1 MPKAIQELYAQVISN
16 LLTTERLQLAIL
28 TLNGLVKQDVAVID
42 DSDTW
47 TEKDQLD
54 LATFSLQY
62 AALVSQW
69 SSKFMQVEL
78 LEQISSKDAEVI
90 LKLLPERI
98 RVAIIARSKEIDYPI
113 EATLEMAIA
122 SFLDIEAISFADCNP
137 NRGY

>member
-1 MPKAIQELYAQVISN
+1 
-16 LLTTERLQLAIL
+16 
-28 TLNGLVKQDVAVID
+28 
-42 DSDTW
+42 
-47 TEKDQLD
+47 
-54 LATFSLQY
+54 
-62 AALVSQW
+62 
-69 SSKFMQVEL
+69 MQVEL

-122 SFLDIEAISFADCNP
+122 SFLDTEAISFADCKP

>member
-1 MPKAIQELYAQVISN
+1 
-16 LLTTERLQLAIL
+16 
-28 TLNGLVKQDVAVID
+28 
-42 DSDTW
+42 
-47 TEKDQLD
+47 
-54 LATFSLQY
+54 
-62 AALVSQW
+62 
-69 SSKFMQVEL
+69 MQVEL